1 MLLAMGIPAGTDAHP
16 AVAQASA
23 AGKVLNILGAFTPQR
38 RTLTLSEIAR
48 HAGLALSTA
57 HRIVAELSSWGALE
71 RGDDGRYSIGLR
83 LYALGA
89 LAPRGIGLRDA
100 AMPFMEDLYELTHEV
115 VQLAVR
121 DGTELVFTERLAGRS
136 SVGVHTKVGMQFPLP
151 ASGAGLVL
159 LAFAPADVQE
169 SVLTKPLRRFT
180 PMTITDAEK
189 LRTVLSDVRATG
201 IATSD
206 RQVTMD
212 SVSVGAPVR
221 DPDGNVAAA
230 VSLVVHAG
238 THDAAALGKLVAT
251 AARGISRS
259 LAGPP
264 ALQPA
269 RPTEG
274 RTDGHVREP
283 PGQSGSRT

>member
-1 MLLAMGIPAGTDAHP
+1 MASPASIDARQVVRSGP
-16 AVAQASA
+16 AQASA
-23 AGKVLNILGAFTPQR
+23 AGKVLNILGTFTPQR

-57 HRIVAELSSWGALE
+57 HRIVAELSDWGALE
-71 RGDDGRYSIGLR
+71 RDAEGRYSVGLR

-89 LAPRGIGLRDA
+89 LAPRGTGLRDA

-136 SVGVHTKVGMQFPLP
+136 SVGVHTKVGLHFPLP

-159 LAFAPADVQE
+159 LAFAPPDVQE
-169 SVLTKPLRRFT
+169 AVLTNTLRRFT
-180 PMTITDAEK
+180 PKTITDPEK
-189 LRTVLSDVRATG
+189 LRSILSDVRATG

-212 SVSVGAPVR
+212 SLSVGAPIR
-221 DPDGNVAAA
+221 DPDGTVVAA
-230 VSLVVHAG
+230 VSLVVHVG
-238 THDAAALGKLVAT
+238 VHDPASLGKLVAT

-269 RPTEG
+269 T
-274 RTDGHVREP
+274 
-283 PGQSGSRT
+283 

>member
-1 MLLAMGIPAGTDAHP
+1 MSMLVVMGTPASTDEHP
-16 AVAQASA
+16 VVGQASA
-23 AGKVLNILGAFTPQR
+23 AGKVLNILGAFTPQQ

-121 DGTELVFTERLAGRS
+121 EGTELVFTERLAGRS
-136 SVGVHTKVGMQFPLP
+136 SVGVHTKVGLQFPLP

-159 LAFAPADVQE
+159 LAFAPTEVQE
-169 SVLTKPLRRFT
+169 AVLSGPLRRFT
-180 PMTITDAEK
+180 PKTITDPGK
-189 LRTVLSDVRATG
+189 LRTILSDVRATG
-201 IATSD
+201 VATSD

-212 SVSVGAPVR
+212 ALSVGAPIHDSEGSV
-221 DPDGNVAAA
+221 VAA

-238 THDAAALGKLVAT
+238 AHDPGSLGKLVAA

-264 ALQPA
+264 AMQPA
-269 RPTEG
+269 QRAQPTG
-274 RTDGHVREP
+274 
-283 PGQSGSRT
+283 

>member
-1 MLLAMGIPAGTDAHP
+1 MSMLMPMANPAGTNARRTADSSP
-16 AVAQASA
+16 AQASA
-23 AGKVLNILGAFTPQR
+23 AGKVLNILGTFTPDH
-38 RTLTLSEIAR
+38 RTLALSEIAR
-48 HAGLALSTA
+48 HAGLALSTT
-57 HRIVAELSSWGALE
+57 HRIVAELSDWGALE
-71 RGDDGRYSIGLR
+71 RGTDGRYSVGLR

-89 LAPRGIGLRDA
+89 LAPRGTGLRDA

-121 DGTELVFTERLAGRS
+121 DGTEMVFTERLAGRS
-136 SVGVHTKVGMQFPLP
+136 SVGVHTKVGLHFPLP

-159 LAFAPADVQE
+159 LAFAPAHIQE
-169 SVLTKPLRRFT
+169 AVLTNPLRRFT
-180 PMTITDAEK
+180 PMTVTDPVQ
-189 LRTVLSDVRATG
+189 LRAILSEVRTTG

-212 SVSVGAPVR
+212 SVSVGAPIR
-221 DPDGNVAAA
+221 DPDGNVVAA

-238 THDAAALGKLVAT
+238 AHDLTSLGKLVAT

-264 ALQPA
+264 ALQTA
-269 RPTEG
+269 TQR
-274 RTDGHVREP
+274 
-283 PGQSGSRT
+283 